1 MHTLKI
7 GVLDVSGVEGSE
19 AFTEIRSAAGLSTN
33 LTPVGAAMPLAA
45 AAG

>member
-7 GVLDVSGVEGSE
+7 GVLDVSGVEGGE
-19 AFTEIRSAAGLSTN
+19 AFTVIRSAAGLSTN